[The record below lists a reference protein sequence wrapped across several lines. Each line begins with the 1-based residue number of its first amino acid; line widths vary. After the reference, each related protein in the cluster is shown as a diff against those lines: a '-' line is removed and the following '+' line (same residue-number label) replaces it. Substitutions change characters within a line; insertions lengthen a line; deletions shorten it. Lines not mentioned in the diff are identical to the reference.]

1 VAFHTEVEA
10 TKTVAR
16 QAITTTLKND
26 SLRLIISHDG
36 LDDRLKDGLVGCI
49 INAVSKRKIDSIVLA
64 GANTDVAK
72 LTSTWKVLAVLMEGN
87 RHDSVCGIERFLNAI
102 TVVDVDVDVQNPLL
116 EPEELNNA
124 EDDIYKSLTPSS
136 C

>member
-1 VAFHTEVEA
+1 
-10 TKTVAR
+10 
-16 QAITTTLKND
+16 
-26 SLRLIISHDG
+26 
-36 LDDRLKDGLVGCI
+36 
-49 INAVSKRKIDSIVLA
+49 
-64 GANTDVAK
+64 
-72 LTSTWKVLAVLMEGN
+72 MEGN

-136 C
+136 Y

>member
-1 VAFHTEVEA
+1 
-10 TKTVAR
+10 
-16 QAITTTLKND
+16 
-26 SLRLIISHDG
+26 

-49 INAVSKRKIDSIVLA
+49 INAVSKGKIDSIVLA
-64 GANTDVAK
+64 SANTDVAK

-87 RHDSVCGIERFLNAI
+87 GHDSVCGIERFLNAI

-136 C
+136 YKQGSSTYR